1 MRENRIISNFKL
13 LELTCE
19 IFPSFGCIVILE
31 RCHFLCGTIFFLRG
45 KVTVNFEL
53 MSMQF
58 GSSDEFL
65 LRRLSTPSYIQ
76 EPGNVL
82 STKWVWYWEDDN
94 GWKKYAKTE
103 VDTIILLLYSRL
115 KHSKLL
121 YYHEI
126 CSQNSQVIF
135 PSGKR
140 AHIRG
145 SGLILTG
152 M

>member
-13 LELTCE
+13 LELTWE
-19 IFPSFGCIVILE
+19 IFPSFDCIVILE
-31 RCHFLCGTIFFLRG
+31 RCHFLCGTIFFLRR

-58 GSSDEFL
+58 GYSDEFL

-103 VDTIILLLYSRL
+103 VDTIILLLLFKTKTFKIVILSRDL
-115 KHSKLL
+115 FAEFTSYLS
-121 YYHEI
+121 I
-126 CSQNSQVIF
+126 
-135 PSGKR
+135 GKES
-140 AHIRG
+140 AH
-145 SGLILTG
+145 
-152 M
+152 